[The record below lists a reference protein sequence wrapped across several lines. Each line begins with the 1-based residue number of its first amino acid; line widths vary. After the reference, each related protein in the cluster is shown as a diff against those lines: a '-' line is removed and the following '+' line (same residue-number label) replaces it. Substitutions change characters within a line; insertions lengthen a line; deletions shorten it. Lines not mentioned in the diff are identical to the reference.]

1 MTLLNKF
8 LTFIC
13 LLVLAACSGGGDT
26 APAPTPA
33 PAPAPTPTVS
43 APTAATL
50 SLPEKNKTCETGV
63 SVSATQS
70 ELTFTWAAGANT
82 ETYELQVINLNTN
95 ESRTFSDIKATS
107 QKVTLNKAIPYSWKV
122 ISKSSKISTTATS
135 ETWNFY
141 LAGTSILNY
150 APFPAEITAPI
161 ASIFPTITNSKVT
174 ISWKG
179 SDPEGDALTYTLFV
193 DQVDGKQTP
202 DAKLTNI
209 TATSVDV
216 TVETGKI
223 YYFRVK
229 TFDGKN
235 SSYSVVYQ
243 FRT

>member
-1 MTLLNKF
+1 MAPLNKI
-8 LTFIC
+8 LAFIC
-13 LLVLAACSGGGDT
+13 LLVLAACSKAGDT
-26 APAPTPA
+26 APTPT

-50 SLPEKNKTCETGV
+50 SLPEKNKTCESGV

-70 ELTFTWAAGANT
+70 DLTFTWAAGANT

-95 ESRTFSDIKATS
+95 ESRTFSDIKTPS
-107 QKVTLNKAIPYSWKV
+107 LKVTLNKATPYSWKV
-122 ISKSSKISTTATS
+122 TSKSSKIATTATS

-141 LAGTSILNY
+141 LAGTAIVNY
-150 APFPAEITAPI
+150 APFPAEILTPT
-161 ASIFPTITNSKVT
+161 ASIFATITNGKVT

-179 SDPEGDALTYTLFV
+179 SDPEADALTYTLYV

-209 TATSVDV
+209 TATSVDYS
-216 TVETGKI
+216 VETGKI